1 MMDESIMSNTR
12 RDILIVDDVP
22 ENLQILA
29 LMLKDQGYSV
39 RPVSSGRMALKTAKA
54 NPPDLILLDITM
66 PDMNGY
72 EVCEIMKQDPVL
84 KDIPVI
90 FISALADTGDKL
102 KAFDTG
108 GVDYITKP
116 FKIQEIQARV
126 ATHLKLRQMQKA
138 LEHYS
143 RNLEAMVQAQVQ
155 QISAAQMATIFA
167 LAKLAESR
175 DDETG
180 RHLERVQKMCR
191 LLTTQLKQELP
202 PDAEVITESFIE
214 MLYHA
219 SPLHDIGKVGISD
232 LILLKPGKLTEAEFK
247 IIKTHPVIG
256 AETLAAVYR
265 EHPNEM
271 LKIGIEIA
279 RYHHERWDGAGYPE
293 GLTAEQIPLSA
304 RIMALVDAYDA
315 ICSKRVYKEAMSHE
329 AACEI
334 IRQDS
339 GKHFDPQV
347 VAAFLKAE
355 PQISLLRQQLQ
366 D

>member
-1 MMDESIMSNTR
+1 MDESFLSNSR
-12 RDILIVDDVP
+12 HDILIVDDVP

-39 RPVSSGRMALKTAKA
+39 RPVPSGRMALKTAKA

-180 RHLERVQKMCR
+180 RHLERVQTDLR
-191 LLTTQLKQELP
+191 EAGWRDLT
-202 PDAEVITESFIE
+202 
-214 MLYHA
+214 
-219 SPLHDIGKVGISD
+219 
-232 LILLKPGKLTEAEFK
+232 
-247 IIKTHPVIG
+247 
-256 AETLAAVYR
+256 
-265 EHPNEM
+265 
-271 LKIGIEIA
+271 
-279 RYHHERWDGAGYPE
+279 
-293 GLTAEQIPLSA
+293 
-304 RIMALVDAYDA
+304 
-315 ICSKRVYKEAMSHE
+315 
-329 AACEI
+329 
-334 IRQDS
+334 
-339 GKHFDPQV
+339 
-347 VAAFLKAE
+347 
-355 PQISLLRQQLQ
+355 
-366 D
+366 